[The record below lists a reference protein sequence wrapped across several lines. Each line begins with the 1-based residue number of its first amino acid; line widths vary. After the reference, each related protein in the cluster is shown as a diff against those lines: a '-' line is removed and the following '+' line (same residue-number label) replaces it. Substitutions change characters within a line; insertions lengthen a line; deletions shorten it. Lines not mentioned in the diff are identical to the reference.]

1 MNRRNISIVT
11 QGLVVSRRGFLSHF
25 VVGTAF
31 STFMGRAWF
40 ATLVAD
46 CQAVLAGAGILRVK
60 ISDFP
65 ALQIENGSVR
75 LALNP
80 FVPTNPNVTPFY
92 PVLVNRG
99 AGDRFFTLR
108 TRCSHQGCVVPPFDA
123 SVGASV
129 CPCHGSRYAIDG
141 MPKENPGAVPAH
153 GVADRPLLREPFT
166 HVVINRKP
174 SALARIRAGM
184 PE

>member
-141 MPKENPGAVPAH
+141 SVIAGPALRRLTVYTNSFDGAILCIQKPGL
-153 GVADRPLLREPFT
+153 G
-166 HVVINRKP
+166 
-174 SALARIRAGM
+174 
-184 PE
+184 